1 MAMRKHYTASFKAQV
16 VLELLKEEK
25 TIAQISSEYGVHVTM
40 LHRWKNTAVENLS
53 SVFEDESKK
62 NTAAIQK
69 EHEKET
75 SELYAKIGR
84 LTTEVEWLK
93 KNLASNRTRAER
105 IAMVEHDSDKIS
117 ISRQAD
123 LLSLN
128 RTSLYYRPADV
139 SEEELRLRRCIDE
152 IYTER
157 PVSGSRYM
165 TAILRREGWAINRK
179 RVVRCMRDMGI
190 AGVSP
195 GPNLSKR
202 NLAHKIYPYL
212 LTGVKASHPNHVW
225 SIDITYVRLK
235 HGWMYLVA
243 VIDWYSRYIVSWEL
257 DQTLEI
263 DFVLKAT
270 QTALNH
276 GKPEIWNS
284 DQGSHFTSPQYTSM
298 LKETGVRISM
308 DGKNRAVDNIFIER
322 FWRTL
327 KYQEVYTKEYATPRE
342 ARESI
347 RKFIYKYNHERPHQS
362 LRYHTPAEIYLM
374 NMKPEDPIPTSSREN
389 TYTGKESA

>member
-1 MAMRKHYTASFKAQV
+1 MAMRKHYPASFKAEV

-40 LHRWKNTAVENLS
+40 LHRWKNTALENMS
-53 SVFEDESKK
+53 SLFEDEGKK
-62 NTAAIQK
+62 NAAALKK

-93 KNLASNRTRAER
+93 KNLASNRTRTDR
-105 IAMVEHDSDKIS
+105 VAMVEHDSDELS
-117 ISRQAD
+117 ISRQAE

-128 RTSLYYRPADV
+128 RTSLYYTPVAV
-139 SEEELRLRRCIDE
+139 SDEEIRLRRRIDE

-157 PVSGSRYM
+157 PASGSRYI
-165 TAILRREGWAINRK
+165 TAILRREGWPINRK
-179 RVVRCMRDMGI
+179 RVVRCMRAMGI
-190 AGVSP
+190 TGVSP

-212 LTGVKASHPNHVW
+212 LGGVKASHPNHVW
-225 SIDITYVRLK
+225 SVDITYIRLK

-270 QTALNH
+270 QRALSQA
-276 GKPEIWNS
+276 KPEIWNS
-284 DQGSHFTSPQYTSM
+284 DQGSHFTSPQYTEI
-298 LKETGVRISM
+298 LKGAGVKISM
-308 DGKNRAVDNIFIER
+308 DGKNRAVDNIYIER

-342 ARESI
+342 ARLEI
-347 RKFIYKYNHERPHQS
+347 GKFIHKYNHERPHQS
-362 LRYHTPAEIYLM
+362 LQDHTPAEIYLM
-374 NMKPEDPIPTSSREN
+374 GMKPTDPIPTCSRTN
-389 TYTGKESA
+389 TYTGKEIA

>member
-1 MAMRKHYTASFKAQV
+1 MVDYD
-16 VLELLKEEK
+16 
-25 TIAQISSEYGVHVTM
+25 SE
-40 LHRWKNTAVENLS
+40 
-53 SVFEDESKK
+53 
-62 NTAAIQK
+62 
-69 EHEKET
+69 
-75 SELYAKIGR
+75 
-84 LTTEVEWLK
+84 
-93 KNLASNRTRAER
+93 
-105 IAMVEHDSDKIS
+105 KIS
-117 ISRQAD
+117 ISRQAE

-128 RTSLYYRPADV
+128 RSSLYYRPVDI
-139 SEEELRLRRCIDE
+139 SDEEIRLKHRIDE

-157 PVSGSRYM
+157 PVSGSRYI
-165 TAILRREGWAINRK
+165 TAILRREGWNINRK

-212 LTGVKASHPNHVW
+212 LGGVKASHANHVW
-225 SIDITYVRLK
+225 SIDITYIRLK

-263 DFVLKAT
+263 DFVLKAART
-270 QTALNH
+270 GLRLA
-276 GKPEIWNS
+276 KPEIWNS
-284 DQGSHFTSPQYTSM
+284 DQGSHFTSPQYTGM
-298 LKETGVRISM
+298 LKEAGVRISM

-347 RKFIYKYNHERPHQS
+347 RKFIHKYNHERPHQS
-362 LRYHTPAEIYLM
+362 LKYHTPAEVYLEG
-374 NMKPEDPIPTSSREN
+374 MKPEDPIPISSHPN
-389 TYTGKESA
+389 TYKGKEIA